1 MAQATTTSSGSK
13 TKAERSRFRKIIAWA
28 FITLRVLGLFS
39 AVDAVM
45 SNRTATGAVAWSL
58 SLVTVPIVALPAYWV
73 FGRSKF
79 EGYLEARRE
88 NQDEIDELVEEIH
101 SNLDSSVYEFEAP
114 NQAYEALRELSR
126 FRMTHGNKVELLVD
140 GEATF
145 NSIIEGIGQAEDY
158 VLVQFYIVHDD
169 GLGRRLKDAMIE
181 RASADVDVVFLY
193 DEVGSSKLTDEYQD
207 ELRAAGVKVSNFNT
221 TQGRRNKFQLN
232 FRNHRKVV
240 VVDGKTAWIGGHN
253 VGDEY
258 LGLDPEFSPWRDTHV
273 RLDGPVTMTAQAW
286 VASDWF
292 WAQRELLDLN
302 WVPELVP
309 DSDVN
314 AMILATGPAD
324 PLETAGMFFVHAL
337 SSAKDRIWITAPY
350 FVPDDAIVK
359 ALMLATLRGV
369 DVRILV
375 PAQGDSLPVQLA
387 SYYFMELLEDSK
399 VKFCE
404 WGPGF
409 MHQKV
414 MLVDDRTSVIGTH
427 NFDNRSFRLNF
438 EIAAII
444 SDEEFNGEVETMFN
458 NDFRQC
464 KPIDPAGFADNPWYW
479 HLGVKLSRLLAPI
492 L

>member
-1 MAQATTTSSGSK
+1 MKGTNTSPSGSE
-13 TKAERSRFRKIIAWA
+13 TKPDRTRFRKFIAWT
-28 FITLRVLGLFS
+28 FIALRVLGVFS
-39 AVDAVM
+39 AVDVVM
-45 SNRTATGAVAWSL
+45 SNHTATGAIAWSL
-58 SLVTVPIVALPAYWV
+58 SLVTVPVVALPAYWV

-88 NQDEIDELVEEIH
+88 NQEEIDDLIDEIH

-114 NQAYEALRELSR
+114 NPAYDALRELSK
-126 FRMTHGNKVELLVD
+126 FRVTHGNKVELLVD

-145 NSIIEGIGQAEDY
+145 DSIIEGIGQAEAY

-169 GLGRRLKDAMIE
+169 GLGRRLKEAMIE
-181 RASADVDVVFLY
+181 RALADVDVFFLY

-207 ELRAAGVKVSNFNT
+207 DLRAAGVKVSSFNT
-221 TQGRRNKFQLN
+221 TQGRRNKLQLN

-273 RLDGPVTMTAQAW
+273 RLDGPVAMQAQAW
-286 VASDWF
+286 VASDWY

-314 AMILATGPAD
+314 AMVLATGPAD

-375 PAQGDSLPVQLA
+375 PAKGDSVPVQMA
-387 SYYFMELLEDSK
+387 SYYFMDLLAGSE

-414 MLVDDRTSVIGTH
+414 MLVDERVAVIGTH
-427 NFDNRSFRLNF
+427 NFDNRSFQLNF
-438 EIAAII
+438 EIAAVI
-444 SDEEFNGEVETMFN
+444 SDEEFNGEVEAMFN

-464 KPIDPAGFADNPWYW
+464 KPIDPATFADNPWYW
-479 HLGVKLSRLLAPI
+479 HFGVNLSRLLAPI